1 MGFGMKNVRTV
12 YSAYYAAG
20 ADEVIV
26 VKSNCGTVIDL
37 TALPAARHE
46 GRELLIVNRNVS
58 GDVTTL
64 PATETVSPSSALRL
78 VAQDG
83 VWATASAMPGAG
95 GGAGPAGPQGPP
107 GPPGETGPQGPKGD
121 KGDAGEPGA
130 DGVNGTNG
138 VNGIDGAP
146 GATGAK
152 GDKGDKGDPGEQ
164 GIQGPTGPEGPQGPA
179 GADGGGASL
188 PAGLIVMWAGLRE
201 NVPAGWLLCDG
212 QNGTPDLRDRFV
224 KGVGAAGEAGGTG
237 GAASVNYTPQGA
249 VAAPTFT
256 GTQANL
262 THSGGAVADHA
273 SHTHTYTQV
282 PNHVHVQTV
291 NSAATG
297 GLSGYTADTSTNTGV
312 ASGYSTQNPTGGV
325 ATATTNGPGAPL
337 AHSVTQPDA
346 HAYTPQGTNGAPA
359 FTGQQAIIPTE
370 PSYFRLCFIQ
380 KA

>member
-179 GADGGGASL
+179 GADGGGSL
-188 PAGLIVMWAGLRE
+188 PAGLIVMWGGLVA
-201 NVPAGWLLCDG
+201 NIPSGWLLCDG
-212 QNGTPDLRDRFV
+212 ANGTPDLRDRFV
-224 KGVGAAGEAGGTG
+224 KGAAAGGEAGATG
-237 GAASVNYTPQGA
+237 GAASHNYTPQGT
-249 VAAPTFT
+249 VSQPTLSINPIT
-256 GTQANL
+256 EVIN
-262 THSGGAVADHA
+262 
-273 SHTHTYTQV
+273 HTHPVSVTD
-282 PNHVHVQTV
+282 PGHSHVQGV
-291 NSAATG
+291 NSATTG
-297 GLSGYTADTSTNTGV
+297 GLSGYTPDTSSNTRV
-312 ASGYSTQNPTGGV
+312 NSGYSTSSATTGITAAAQAPAGGVSSITPTGTV
-325 ATATTNGPGAPL
+325 
-337 AHSVTQPDA
+337 SQ
-346 HAYTPQGTNGAPA
+346 PA